1 MKVAQT
7 STRSTDAPRL
17 SGDNDP
23 AIPRV
28 PGPRKPSGLGP
39 RPAPPARPLTAR
51 PLSHDLDWDSIPTA
65 PHGPVSMTRQ
75 QVRAQLAAVEAEG
88 SHERTERTYDR
99 IVLGQPHAWAA
110 F

>member
-1 MKVAQT
+1 VVQSTCATPSST
-7 STRSTDAPRL
+7 ST
-17 SGDNDP
+17 
-23 AIPRV
+23 PRV
-28 PGPRKPSGLGP
+28 EVGP

-88 SHERTERTYDR
+88 SHERTGAYESV
-99 IVLGQPHAWAA
+99 VLGYGIPAHLTAFGGAA
-110 F
+110 